1 MNEEKTQ
8 AKYHYQSKQ
17 VIVDDVVWKVYRW
30 IDKKGN
36 ELPSK
41 KQIGN
46 GHPIDIQRKISF
58 Q

>member
-1 MNEEKTQ
+1 MDQ
-8 AKYHYQSKQ
+8 PKYRYDAKQ
-17 VIVDDVVWKVYRW
+17 VIVDDVVWIVYRW

-36 ELPSK
+36 ELPSQ